1 MHLARRSAR
10 RRIPIALVLGPDA
23 SRFGS
28 DERSLARGYKNP
40 PEKSATAEAT
50 AAGWAAKWACRT
62 KKIYFFCTERPLT
75 SPRLLIC
82 SSARHLQ

>member
-28 DERSLARGYKNP
+28 DERSLARGYKKP

-62 KKIYFFCTERPLT
+62 KKYTFFALNPL
-75 SPRLLIC
+75 SPPLDC
-82 SSARHLQ
+82 